1 MKEREKTQQLLAL
14 ELHKS
19 YESTAMEKI
28 TANAMQDQVQ
38 GRSRSELGETRRM
51 LKEQEKRKFEQ
62 RQEQLRRQQQ

>member
-1 MKEREKTQQLLAL
+1 MKEREKVQQLLPL

-28 TANAMQDQVQ
+28 TANAMQGQVQ

-62 RQEQLRRQQQ
+62 RQQQLRRQQQ